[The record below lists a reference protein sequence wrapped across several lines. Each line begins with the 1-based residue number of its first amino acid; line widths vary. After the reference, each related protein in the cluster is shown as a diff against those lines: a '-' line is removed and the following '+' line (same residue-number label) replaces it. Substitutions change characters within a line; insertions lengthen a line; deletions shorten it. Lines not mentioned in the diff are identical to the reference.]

1 MTNQPNSNSNS
12 NSNSNNNNTAY
23 RSGCSRCIELEQ
35 QLADLHAKHS
45 AKHAWARRLK
55 GLRVPYAVEFRVP
68 RAFVG
73 LITAIVSAVGVFML
87 GLAALIGWVQNGIDF
102 SVITPAHYRAFAVFM
117 LCTCTMLAPVI
128 KFKRRDNNS

>member
-1 MTNQPNSNSNS
+1 MTFPPDDSIEKHST
-12 NSNSNNNNTAY
+12 NNNNTAY

-45 AKHAWARRLK
+45 TKRACTRWLK
-55 GLRVPYAVEFRVP
+55 GMRVPYTVEFREP

-73 LITAIVSAVGVFML
+73 LITAIVSAAGVFML
-87 GLAALIGWVQNGIDF
+87 GLAALIGWVENGIDF
-102 SVITPAHYRAFAVFM
+102 SVITPAHYRAFAVFV
-117 LCTCTMLAPVI
+117 LCVFATLAPVT

>member
-1 MTNQPNSNSNS
+1 M
-12 NSNSNNNNTAY
+12 
-23 RSGCSRCIELEQ
+23 
-35 QLADLHAKHS
+35 
-45 AKHAWARRLK
+45 
-55 GLRVPYAVEFRVP
+55 PYAVEFREP

-73 LITAIVSAVGVFML
+73 LITAIVSAAGVFML

-117 LCTCTMLAPVI
+117 LCTCTMLAPVT